1 MNPDEEENMKRLSL
15 TLILCSLLVIYSGV
29 ASAQEELTP
38 AAPTTTVDTSTG
50 VVRGNIV
57 DTSTAQNPISGVR
70 VVIVGTDGTENEAT
84 TDSSGEYEKTGL
96 APGRYL
102 ISVYKDGYGAREGKP
117 VTVVAGGDHYVPLK
131 MTKKD
136 TIVTFFAKFG
146 ITFWPLLLCSI
157 AAVTFILER
166 LFTFVK
172 SRSKIGTEQFMA
184 SVTESLRNDNI
195 MEAVSTCEEAG
206 GPLANVLKAGLLRYS
221 QAQIEERQ
229 ITKEEIQEAIQEAGL
244 LEIPELERNIPVL
257 STVAV
262 ISPLFG
268 LLGTVTGMIRSFT
281 TIALEGTG
289 DPQALAGG
297 ISEALLTTAAGLT
310 IAIPSLIFSQIFENW
325 VNRFVLEI
333 EQVSTEIVN
342 QLLIGHASENK

>member
-1 MNPDEEENMKRLSL
+1 MKRLIV
-15 TLILCSLLVIYSGV
+15 TCILCSVLTVYSGV
-29 ASAQEELTP
+29 VFAQEEVAP
-38 AAPTTTVDTSTG
+38 PPTTGAEVSATTG
-50 VVRGNIV
+50 TVRGNIV
-57 DTSTAQNPISGVR
+57 DTTAQQSPINGVR
-70 VVIVGTDGTENEAT
+70 VLVVDTGGREYEAT
-84 TDSSGEYEKTGL
+84 TDNSGEYEKSGL
-96 APGRYL
+96 PPGRYL
-102 ISVYKDGYGAREGKP
+102 VSIYKDGYGAREGKP

-146 ITFWPLLLCSI
+146 ICFWPLLLCSI
-157 AAVTFILER
+157 ASVTFIIER
-166 LFTFVK
+166 LFTLMR

-184 SVTESLRNDNI
+184 SVTDSLRNDNI

-244 LEIPELERNIPVL
+244 LEIPELERNLQVL
-257 STVAV
+257 ATVAV
-262 ISPLFG
+262 VSPLFG

-297 ISEALLTTAAGLT
+297 ISEALLTTAGGLT
-310 IAIPSLIFSQIFENW
+310 IAIPTLIFHQIFDSW

-342 QLLIGHASENK
+342 QLLLGHASNK